1 MTKQEFLDELKD
13 RLLEEGADSL
23 VAENLNFYGNYIDGE
38 VRKGRTEEEVLE
50 ELGRSALIAHSILEA
65 AGYEVDGIPDRPAGN
80 NAGNQGQGGSYGGGS
95 GSGNG
100 SYGGSGGSG
109 YGSSGG
115 AYGDSGS
122 NGGSGSYGSGGFY
135 GSSDG
140 GFRGGDSEDGRG
152 WTFSTFSDSGYS
164 GCVVPALI
172 LLAILVLVV
181 IIFFSLFTL
190 LAPVLLPLL
199 IVVFVVRM
207 LFRM

>member
-80 NAGNQGQGGSYGGGS
+80 SAGNQGQGGGTYGDGGS
-95 GSGNG
+95 
-100 SYGGSGGSG
+100 
-109 YGSSGG
+109 
-115 AYGDSGS
+115 D
-122 NGGSGSYGSGGFY
+122 GGSGSYGGGY

-152 WTFSTFSDSGYS
+152 WTFSTFSDSGDS

-190 LAPVLLPLL
+190 LAPVLLPIL
-199 IVVFVVRM
+199 IVVFIVRM